1 MSDKFDKQMQIKDAF
16 ENRIDVEY
24 IPPKAGY
31 TKEEDSEKPLRVAPY
46 CRVSTDTENQRASYE
61 TQIQAYKEYV
71 NKHPDWV
78 LVDIY
83 ADEGISGTSLKNR
96 DDFARMIEDCKS
108 GKIDMIITKNISR
121 FARNVVDCVVTAR
134 MLKSLNPPVAI
145 YFEDVGINTVTQT
158 GELLLVV
165 LAAIAQG
172 ESETK
177 SASVKWGFQKRFEA
191 GLPKISPLYG
201 YIKNGRELSIH
212 DGQSAV
218 VRLIYQM
225 FLDKYSIS
233 HICMVLNSQCVPSP
247 RGVNWTYS
255 TVKNILSN
263 EKYCGDVIMQKTI
276 TVDLFSHKSIKNDGR
291 VGMYK
296 VRDHHPAIIT
306 KKDWADAQIR
316 LRSLSEEQYTWEYW
330 LSDETGEPI
339 LSGFSIVRLHHRED
353 KK

>member
-1 MSDKFDKQMQIKDAF
+1 MPDKRDKQDQIKDAF
-16 ENRIDVEY
+16 ERRITVEY
-24 IPPKAGY
+24 IPPKC
-31 TKEEDSEKPLRVAPY
+31 KEEENNGGTVIVRVAPY

-71 NKHPDWV
+71 NNHPDWV

-83 ADEGISGTSLKNR
+83 ADEGISGTSLR
-96 DDFARMIEDCKS
+96 YRSDFLRMIEDCKA

-134 MLKSLNPPVAI
+134 MLKSLTPPVAI

-191 GLPKISPLYG
+191 GIPKISPLYG
-201 YIKNGRELSIH
+201 YIKDGRDLSIR
-212 DGQSAV
+212 DDQAAV

-225 FLDKYSIS
+225 FIDLYPIS
-233 HICMVLNSQCVPSP
+233 HICRVLNIQHVPSP
-247 RGVNWTYS
+247 KGREWTYS

-263 EKYCGDVIMQKTI
+263 EKYCGDVVMQKTVTI
-276 TVDLFSHKSIKNDGR
+276 DLFSHKSVKNDGR
-291 VGMYK
+291 AAMYK
-296 VRDHHPAIIT
+296 VRDHHPSIIE
-306 KKDWADAQIR
+306 KDDWLAVQDR
-316 LRSLSEEQYTWEYW
+316 LRGMKEEQYTWGYW
-330 LSDETGEPI
+330 IDDENEHELP
-339 LSGFSIVRLHHRED
+339 GFSVMRLHRAGGAL
-353 KK
+353 

>member
-1 MSDKFDKQMQIKDAF
+1 MLDKTDKQRQIKDAF
-16 ENRIDVEY
+16 ENKIDVEY
-24 IPPKAGY
+24 IPPKNRQ
-31 TKEEDSEKPLRVAPY
+31 EESESIGSVVRVAPY

-71 NKHPDWV
+71 LKHPDWE

-83 ADEGISGTSLKNR
+83 ADEGISGTSLRNR
-96 DDFARMIEDCKS
+96 NDFLRMIDDCKA

-121 FARNVVDCVVTAR
+121 FARNVVDCVLTAR

-201 YIKNGRELSIH
+201 FIKDGRELDICEE
-212 DGQSAV
+212 QAAV

-225 FLDKYSIS
+225 FLDMYPIS
-233 HICMVLNSQCVPSP
+233 HITKVLNMQLIPSP
-247 RGVNWTYS
+247 KGGEWTYS
-255 TVKNILSN
+255 TIKNILSN
-263 EKYCGDVIMQKTI
+263 EKYCGDVIMQKTVTI
-276 TVDLFSHKSIKNDGR
+276 DLFSHKSVKNDGR
-291 VGMYK
+291 AAMYK
-296 VRDHHPAIIT
+296 VKDHHPAIIE
-306 KKDWADAQIR
+306 KKDWLKVQER
-316 LRSLSEEQYTWEYW
+316 LATMTAEQYTWEYW
-330 LSDETGEPI
+330 VEDENEDS
-339 LSGFSIVRLHHRED
+339 LSGFNVMRLRHRGGAT
-353 KK
+353 

>member
-1 MSDKFDKQMQIKDAF
+1 MSDKKDKQHQIKDAF
-16 ENRIDVEY
+16 EHRIAVEY
-24 IPPKAGY
+24 IPPKCEQ
-31 TKEEDSEKPLRVAPY
+31 EEYNKAAIVIRVAPY

-61 TQIQAYKEYV
+61 TQIQAYKEYIT
-71 NKHPDWV
+71 KHPDWV

-96 DDFARMIEDCKS
+96 SDFLRMIEDCKA

-145 YFEDVGINTVTQT
+145 YFEDVAINTVTQT

-165 LAAIAQG
+165 LAAIAHG

-191 GLPKISPLYG
+191 GIPKISPLYG
-201 YIKNGRELSIH
+201 YYKDGRDLSIYEE
-212 DGQSAV
+212 QAAV

-225 FLDKYSIS
+225 FIDLYPIS
-233 HICMVLNSQCVPSP
+233 HICKVLNIQSIPSP
-247 RGVNWTYS
+247 KGCEWTYS

-263 EKYCGDVIMQKTI
+263 EKYCGDVVMQKTVTI
-276 TVDLFSHKSIKNDGR
+276 DLFSHKSVKNDGR
-291 VGMYK
+291 AAMYK
-296 VRDHHPAIIT
+296 VRDHHPPIIN
-306 KKDWADAQIR
+306 KDDWVAVQNR
-316 LRSLSEEQYTWEYW
+316 LKTMREEQYTWGYW
-330 LSDETGEPI
+330 IGEEDDPD
-339 LSGFSIVRLHHRED
+339 LPGFSVMRLHHTGGAT
-353 KK
+353 